1 MSRFVAPVSLLLFGL
16 TALPAVA
23 IPQSASKHSAS
34 TSPASL
40 QAGLDLAGSGH
51 CDEALPLLK
60 RFAPHAADRQLKLKG
75 GLATVRCALSVSQ
88 VESAVDALLW
98 LNREYPDDPEVLY
111 VTAHA
116 YSDLSSRASM
126 RLVQTGANS
135 VQAHELNAEAL
146 EVQGKWDGA
155 EHEYREI
162 LKQNPRQ
169 TGIHF
174 RLGRLLLSKPNPD
187 PSSVEQAKQEFQ
199 EELTLDP
206 KNAGAEYVLG
216 ELDRQAGDLSGAI
229 EHFSRASNLDASL
242 ANAFLGLGMV
252 LIANGNAA
260 GAIPPL
266 EKYVKL
272 EPANPG
278 GHYQLALAYNRV
290 GRREDAQ
297 REANLQKEMAEKLEQ
312 EKQKAAAVP
321 QDHATPRSDQK
332 PQ

>member
-1 MSRFVAPVSLLLFGL
+1 MFRFVAPVSLLVFGL
-16 TALPAVA
+16 TALPAVTLT
-23 IPQSASKHSAS
+23 QSASKQ
-34 TSPASL
+34 PAIAPPVSL
-40 QAGLDLAGSGH
+40 QTGLDLAGSGH
-51 CDEALPLLK
+51 CAEALPLLK
-60 RFAPHAADRQLKLKG
+60 RFAPHTTDKQLKLKG

-135 VQAHELNAEAL
+135 IQAHELNAEAL

-155 EHEYREI
+155 EREYREI

-174 RLGRLLLSKPNPD
+174 RLGRLLLSKPNPE
-187 PSSVEQAKQEFQ
+187 PSSVQEAKQEFQ
-199 EELTLDP
+199 DELALDP

-216 ELDRQAGDLSGAI
+216 ELDRQAGDLSGAV
-229 EHFSRASNLDASL
+229 EHFSRASHFDASL

-252 LIANGNAA
+252 LIADGKAA
-260 GAIPPL
+260 EAIPPL
-266 EKYVKL
+266 EKYVKM

-290 GRREDAQ
+290 GRREDAK
-297 REANLQKEMAEKLEQ
+297 REATLQKTMAEKLEQ

-321 QDHATPRSDQK
+321 PDHPVPQSDQK